1 MKNNK
6 KKTRISIKILVLVPV
21 FILGFVSI
29 FSNMLAVNNIR
40 KVNKNA
46 TEIADKYMSNI
57 EQLGR
62 IQKETQV
69 IHKFGLSHIV
79 ATDLNTMIS
88 IVDSIRSEETKLEE
102 YLDDYRQYLA
112 KEEESSFEKL
122 VENYEGMKYEI
133 ANLMAY
139 SAAGSNEEAYALA
152 NGALSEYSEAMQ
164 EQIDILE
171 KTVEKNAD
179 NAKDQLSDVYT
190 SSLVFNVSFIIIN
203 VVVLLIS
210 LFTVFKMI
218 VRPLGVTNREIRD
231 IINGIDS
238 GCGDLTKRISLMS
251 NDEISDLGNG
261 INTFMDKLQDILKMI
276 IENTDR
282 METVVNEVQGSV
294 ALSNDNASD
303 LSAMTEELTAAM
315 HEIGESAG
323 VINANADMIR
333 NEVEMI
339 ASKSDEINYF
349 SRDMKA
355 SADKME
361 INARNNMEQTG
372 LKVNDILDVLAQ
384 AIEDS
389 RSVDQVNNLTND
401 ILEISSQTNLLA
413 LNASIEAARAGD
425 AGKGFAVVA
434 DEIRQLADSSR
445 ETANRIQEINSVV
458 IQAVH
463 NLSDNANNL
472 VQYLQEAILPEFEVF
487 VEGGVEY
494 KKNASYIESVM
505 NEFAV
510 KTEELR
516 NTVDEVADSINTIT
530 HAIDEGARGVNSA
543 AENTQNLVEGIV
555 TISGKMDENQEIAAT
570 LQKGTHIFEKF

>member
-1 MKNNK
+1 MKNTK
-6 KKTRISIKILVLVPV
+6 KRMRISIKILVLVPV
-21 FILGFVSI
+21 FILGIISI
-29 FSNMLAVNNIR
+29 CSNVLAVNNIR
-40 KVNKNA
+40 KVNQNA
-46 TEIADKYMSNI
+46 TEIADKYMNNI

-102 YLDDYRQYLA
+102 YLDDYKQYLT
-112 KEEESSFEKL
+112 KEENHSYEQL

-139 SAAGSNEEAYALA
+139 SASGNNEEAYALA

-164 EQIDILE
+164 QQIDVL
-171 KTVEKNAD
+171 EKNAE
-179 NAKDQLSDVYT
+179 NNSNKAKEQLSDVYS
-190 SSLVFNVSFIIIN
+190 SSLIFNVSFIVIN
-203 VVVLLIS
+203 VVVLLVA
-210 LFTVFKMI
+210 LFTVVKMI
-218 VRPLGVTNREIRD
+218 VRPLTVTNREIRD
-231 IINGIDS
+231 IIDGIDN
-238 GCGDLTKRISLMS
+238 GQGDLTKRISLMS

-282 METVVNEVQGSV
+282 MDVVVNEVQGSI
-294 ALSNDNASD
+294 ATSNDNASD

-323 VINANADMIR
+323 IINTNADMIR
-333 NEVEMI
+333 SEVEMI
-339 ASKSDEINYF
+339 ARKSDEINYF
-349 SRDMKA
+349 SRDMKE

-361 INARNNMEQTG
+361 VNARNNMEQTG
-372 LKVNDILDVLAQ
+372 LKVNDILAVLGQ

-445 ETANRIQEINSVV
+445 ETANRIQEINGIV
-458 IQAVH
+458 IHAVH

-472 VQYLQEAILPEFEVF
+472 VQYLQESILPEFEVF
-487 VEGGVEY
+487 VDGGVEY
-494 KKNASYIESVM
+494 KKNASYIENVM
-505 NEFAV
+505 NEFAE
-510 KTEELR
+510 KTDELR
-516 NTVDEVADSINTIT
+516 KTVDEVANSINTIT

-555 TISGKMDENQEIAAT
+555 AISGRMDENQEIAAT

>member
-6 KKTRISIKILVLVPV
+6 KRTRISIKILVLVPV

-102 YLDDYRQYLA
+102 YMDDYRQYLA

-179 NAKDQLSDVYT
+179 NAKGQLSDVYT

-231 IINGIDS
+231 IINDIDS